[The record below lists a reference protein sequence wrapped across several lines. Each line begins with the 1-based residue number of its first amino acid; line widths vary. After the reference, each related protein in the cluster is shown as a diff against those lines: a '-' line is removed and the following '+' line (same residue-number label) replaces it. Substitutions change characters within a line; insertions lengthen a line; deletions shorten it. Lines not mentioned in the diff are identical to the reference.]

1 MNAEFEGKVAVV
13 TGGTRG
19 IGRAIA
25 DVLAAGGA
33 NVLVTGTSKVE
44 PENLSTVYSYH
55 PLVCDCPESLKV
67 FAEYLS
73 ALDSLDI
80 FVNNAGVNIINDTED
95 ISIQEFDKVYATNT
109 RAPFI
114 LTKAAISRM
123 EVRGGKVL
131 NIASIWSKI
140 TKKGRV
146 SYICSKSGLDG
157 LTRGLATDLAAKN
170 ILVNTLSPGFVD
182 TDLTRTTMSNSQI
195 EQLLE
200 TVPMRRLAKPSEIAK
215 VAGFLC
221 SDSNSYL
228 TGQNIVVDGGF
239 TNV

>member
-25 DVLAAGGA
+25 DILAAGGA
-33 NVLVTGTSKVE
+33 NVLVTGTSTVK
-44 PENLSTVYSYH
+44 PEDLPTVYSYH
-55 PLVCDCPESLKV
+55 PLVCDCPRSLEV
-67 FAEYLS
+67 FVDYLS

-80 FVNNAGVNIINDTED
+80 LVNNAGVNIINDAED
-95 ISIQEFDKVYATNT
+95 ISIQEFDKIYLTNT
-109 RAPFI
+109 RAPFL
-114 LTKAAISRM
+114 LTKAAIGPM
-123 EVRGGKVL
+123 EASGGRVL
-131 NIASIWSKI
+131 NIGSIWSKI

-157 LTRGLATDLAAKN
+157 LTRGFATDLAAKN

-182 TDLTRTTMSNSQI
+182 TDLTRKTMSNSQI

-200 TVPMRRLAKPSEIAK
+200 TVPMRRLAKPFEIAK